1 MAGTSSHPGWEEIEH
16 TADWALRVRG
26 EDLRTL
32 FENAAWG
39 MLSMIGGDASPPG
52 AVVHKTFSLR
62 APDWEILLVDWLTE
76 LLYLI
81 EDQQVVFTHIV
92 VHHVADFALEAE
104 VTGRANGHFDKYI
117 KAVTYHNLAI
127 RQTDTGYETVIVFDV

>member
-1 MAGTSSHPGWEEIEH
+1 MTDISSHPAWEEIEH

-26 EDLRTL
+26 EDLRAL
-32 FENAAWG
+32 FENAARG
-39 MLSMIGGDASPPG
+39 MVSMIGGHASPTG
-52 AVVHKTFSLR
+52 VDVHETFSLH

-81 EDQQVVFTHIV
+81 EDQQVVFTHIA
-92 VHHVADFALEAE
+92 VHHVADFSLEAE
-104 VTGRANGHFDKYI
+104 VTGKTNGRFDKYI

-127 RQTDTGYETVIVFDV
+127 RQTETGYETVIVFDV